1 MSRLDKITQNE
12 IFQYE
17 NLMEIFRF
25 FCMKHEEQQHKC
37 LKLIQIIFFGESLVL
52 EFLGQKGTQNLFLGF
67 ITN

>member
-1 MSRLDKITQNE
+1 MSRWDKITQNE

-25 FCMKHEEQQHKC
+25 FCTKHEEHQHKC
-37 LKLIQIIFFGESLVL
+37 LKLIQIIFLGESLVL